1 MTVLQFNQI
10 VFEQTRKYV
19 ATCMNLNY
27 QIQTSQTGDQ
37 PCSDTSP
44 LMVGVLCNAA
54 KAEKVVEG

>member
-1 MTVLQFNQI
+1 
-10 VFEQTRKYV
+10 
-19 ATCMNLNY
+19 MNLNY